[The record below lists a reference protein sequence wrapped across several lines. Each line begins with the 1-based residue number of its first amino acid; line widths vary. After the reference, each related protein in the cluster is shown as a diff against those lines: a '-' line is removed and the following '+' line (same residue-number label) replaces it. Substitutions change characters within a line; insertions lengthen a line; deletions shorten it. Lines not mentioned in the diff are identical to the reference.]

1 MVILYLTLFYAV
13 ISHDT
18 KKRVTFLTAN
28 VIGFG
33 RGISPTLA
41 SRDDVGV
48 IGDDLG
54 LCPGEVPVEEERRRL
69 GEILA
74 LKLELV
80 KGMVS

>member
-1 MVILYLTLFYAV
+1 M
-13 ISHDT
+13 
-18 KKRVTFLTAN
+18 
-28 VIGFG
+28 
-33 RGISPTLA
+33 A